1 MGVCSAILNFN
12 AGTSR
17 MMEILQ
23 KLGLSVG
30 YFTHKFCLGKDCARI
45 KNLKRKMSDKGK
57 MYRKRKRA
65 IRKGFE
71 DNDAEKEGDVY
82 GCGEF

>member
-1 MGVCSAILNFN
+1 
-12 AGTSR
+12 

-23 KLGLSVG
+23 QLGLSVG

-45 KNLKRKMSDKGK
+45 KNLKRK
-57 MYRKRKRA
+57 RKRA
-65 IRKGFE
+65 IRKGSE
-71 DNDAEKEGDVY
+71 DKDAEKEGDMY